1 MGRGL
6 RAREH
11 GNVSLRSVD
20 GIDGPGEGGT
30 PGFIGDGERRYEL
43 VREISRGG
51 MGSVHLGL
59 LRGPLGFAKNV
70 AIKTMHAHDVADP
83 QVARIFAAEARLTAG
98 LCHANI
104 VSTLD
109 VLVEGGS
116 VFIVMEYID
125 GRSLS
130 DLVSIAADF
139 GWLLP
144 VDVSCAIMHDVL
156 LGLDHAH
163 NAGVIHCDVSPQNVL
178 VGADGL
184 SRVVD
189 FGIAKVASSAR
200 SEVPD
205 HDNTEIRGK
214 VPYMAPEQ
222 LRGGK
227 MDHRV
232 DLYAAGAT
240 LWELLTGRRLFR
252 GASRRQIAANVLHGN
267 VEPPSRHLAQV
278 PPELDAFVLTATQ
291 RDPRARFRSAR
302 EMANALA
309 AAIPLASRE
318 EVIAA
323 MSRLEMRG
331 TPGSGVRALSPD
343 EIAIRQHAR
352 ALRAQR
358 NASHSPLAMTMI
370 APPLPQPAPL
380 PIEPRRTTMSEARKK
395 AHASLRMKLVTV
407 GLIGIALG
415 AAQAVFDI
423 LPLDPYIERVLP
435 STWQL
440 RPATNPS
447 ARPLLTAVPMAP
459 VTVPPVATPLAV
471 PTVQPATIPATN
483 VKPSAKPTRR

>member
-1 MGRGL
+1 
-6 RAREH
+6 
-11 GNVSLRSVD
+11 
-20 GIDGPGEGGT
+20 
-30 PGFIGDGERRYEL
+30 
-43 VREISRGG
+43 

-70 AIKTMHAHDVADP
+70 AIKTMHAHDAADP
-83 QVARIFAAEARLTAG
+83 QIARIFAAEARLTAG

-109 VLVEGGS
+109 VLVERGS

-130 DLVSIAADF
+130 DLVALAADF

-156 LGLDHAH
+156 MGLDHAH
-163 NAGVIHCDVSPQNVL
+163 NAGVIHCDISPQNVL
-178 VGADGL
+178 VGTDGL

-200 SEVPD
+200 NEVPD
-205 HDNTEIRGK
+205 QDNTEIRGK
-214 VPYMAPEQ
+214 VPYMAPER

-252 GASRRQIAANVLHGN
+252 GANRRQIAANVLSGN

-278 PPELDAFVLTATQ
+278 PPALDDFVMRATQ

-309 AAIPLASRE
+309 AAMPLASRE
-318 EVIAA
+318 DVIAA
-323 MSRLEMRG
+323 MCRLEMRG

-358 NASHSPLAMTMI
+358 HASHSPLAMTMI
-370 APPLPQPAPL
+370 EPPLPQALEHPQPH
-380 PIEPRRTTMSEARKK
+380 PHEPRRTTMSEARKN
-395 AHASLRMKLVTV
+395 ARASLQTRLVIV
-407 GLIGIALG
+407 GMIGIALG

-423 LPLDPYIERVLP
+423 LPLDPYIERVIP

-440 RPATNPS
+440 RPA
-447 ARPLLTAVPMAP
+447 ARPAPRPVLTAVPMAP
-459 VTVPPVATPLAV
+459 VTVPPVATPVAV
-471 PTVQPATIPATN
+471 PTTTTIPATN
-483 VKPSAKPTRR
+483 VKPPARAIRR